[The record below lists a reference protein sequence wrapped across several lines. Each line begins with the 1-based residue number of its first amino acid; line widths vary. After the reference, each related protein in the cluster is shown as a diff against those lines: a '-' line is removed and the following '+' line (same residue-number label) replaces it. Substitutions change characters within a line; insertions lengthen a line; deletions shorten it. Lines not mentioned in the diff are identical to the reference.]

1 MHILCIHVYK
11 LRYHMCTSI
20 IIRVRTSSSYNQVP
34 GYQINKLF
42 PVQQVFIA
50 YLLFYIIYYIN
61 IYIYYII
68 IIVVLVLIGSF

>member
-1 MHILCIHVYK
+1 
-11 LRYHMCTSI
+11 MCTSI

-50 YLLFYIIYYIN
+50 YLLLYII
-61 IYIYYII
+61 YII